1 MEHRWGTR
9 TSVDIPVRLRCRASN
24 FMDAR
29 LVNISLSGALIRT
42 EMVLAPFAPVDI
54 TLNEC
59 TVPSFVVRMG
69 SAGIGVEWSDRLPR
83 ILEIALFAG
92 SVTASLAPAPAL
104 VIIDEAAA

>member
-9 TSVDIPVRLRCRASN
+9 ASVDIPVRLRCRASN

-42 EMVLAPFAPVDI
+42 EMVLAPFAPVDVS
-54 TLNEC
+54 LNDC
-59 TVPSFVVRMG
+59 TVPSFVVRVE
-69 SAGIGVEWSDRLPR
+69 SDGIGVEWFHRLPR
-83 ILEIALFAG
+83 IPELALLARP
-92 SVTASLAPAPAL
+92 VTVNLAPASAL